1 MEQMFTNDTVL
12 SITQLH
18 EQQYKEHLGWVVPET
33 FNVLTRLMV
42 QASLF

>member
-1 MEQMFTNDTVL
+1 MFTNDTVL

-18 EQQYKEHLGWVVPET
+18 EQQYTVHLGWVVPET
-33 FNVLTRLMV
+33 LNVLTRLMV